1 LLCELFDKTVRPEC
15 EKHVFWHREM
25 FQLSLC
31 IVEWLF
37 LLGKRERGMD
47 RKGKQRVACD
57 SSPLSP
63 ERDQVGDTVKGMS
76 YLLLSCPTLALDLPE

>member
-1 LLCELFDKTVRPEC
+1 VAISFGQT
-15 EKHVFWHREM
+15 
-25 FQLSLC
+25 
-31 IVEWLF
+31 
-37 LLGKRERGMD
+37 
-47 RKGKQRVACD
+47 RKGDGQKGEAAGSCD